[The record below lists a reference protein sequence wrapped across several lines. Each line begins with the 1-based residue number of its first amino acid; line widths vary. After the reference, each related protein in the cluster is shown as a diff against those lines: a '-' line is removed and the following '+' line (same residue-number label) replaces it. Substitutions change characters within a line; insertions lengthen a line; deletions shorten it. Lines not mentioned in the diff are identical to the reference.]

1 MSDTQ
6 ELIDRLNE
14 ALSWELAATIQ
25 YGHHAAM
32 VTGPHREY
40 LEEFFLEGSE
50 EGREHAEK
58 ANNKIVALGG
68 TPTVEPARIR
78 EAGDVDDM
86 LEASLALELDALE
99 AWEAALEIG
108 EVANKGTKF
117 WLEDHVAEE
126 QEHVDELRLLAD
138 EISHGGGAELDAPAA
153 QSG

>member
-1 MSDTQ
+1 MSDEQ

-14 ALSWELAATIQ
+14 ALSWELAGVIQ

-40 LEEFFLEGSE
+40 LEEFFLEGSKE
-50 EGREHAEK
+50 ARDHIEK
-58 ANNKIVALGG
+58 ANNKIAALGG

-78 EAGDVDDM
+78 EATDVEGM
-86 LEASLALELDALE
+86 LDAALALEYDALE
-99 AWEAALEIG
+99 AWESALEIG
-108 EVANKGTKF
+108 EVANKGTEF

-126 QEHVDELRLLAD
+126 QEHVDEIRLLAD
-138 EISHGGGAELDAPAA
+138 KVSYGEAGLDTSAA